1 MHYSSQQ
8 RYAITPRVDRRILV
22 ALLVLYLIL
31 AVQFALGTPLWQVPD
46 EPAHYNY
53 VRYITENWALP
64 ELKEGDYSHDY
75 FDTAKRYRFVQMD
88 MTRFRYESHQPPLYY
103 MLMAPVHA
111 AATGL
116 GLNPVYTIRLASA
129 MLGLVA
135 LILGYHVVRHVF
147 PDDPRIAL
155 GATAFAAVL
164 PMHVTMVAA
173 VNNDV
178 LAELMIAAVA
188 LQLVKPASPRWTWQ
202 RAALLGATLGL
213 AALTKLQSYVALGLV
228 AGALA
233 WDCLARQEADRR
245 LPLRRA
251 LGLGAIVL
259 AIALLVVAPWLLRN
273 AHVYGWNDL
282 LALQRHDQV
291 VEGQLT
297 TTEFIR
303 ANGVKALVV
312 SFVQTT
318 FQSFW
323 GQFGW
328 MGVVLHPRF
337 YLGAALLSGVVASG
351 FVAAVL
357 RVTKARRR
365 LDQAKLRGAAL
376 LLVWGLI
383 TLAGYLWWNV
393 SYVQHQGRY
402 LFPAI
407 VPLGAAFAIG
417 LREVLVGDQ
426 RIPYLALGALLL
438 YLIIDGIRWRNLKLF
453 SALMT
458 IGTAGL
464 LAAGKRIE
472 ERWPGAAMS
481 VIYLAISVYGMY
493 CLYAYIIPV
502 LSP

>member
-1 MHYSSQQ
+1 VHASQL
-8 RYAITPRVDRRILV
+8 RYAITPRVERRILV
-22 ALLVLYLIL
+22 ALLALYLIL

-46 EPAHYNY
+46 EPAHYSF
-53 VRYITENWALP
+53 VRHVAENWTLP
-64 ELKEGDYSHDY
+64 ELKEGDYSHYY
-75 FDTAKRYRFVQMD
+75 FETAKRYRFVQMD

-116 GLNPVYTIRLASA
+116 GLHPVYTIRLASA
-129 MLGLVA
+129 ILGLVA
-135 LILGYHVVRHVF
+135 LLLAYHVVRHVF
-147 PDDPRIAL
+147 PNDPRIAL

-188 LQLVKPASPRWTWQ
+188 LQLVKPAQPRWTWQ

-213 AALTKLQSYVALGLV
+213 AALTKLQSYVAFGLV

-233 WDCLARQEADRR
+233 WDSLAKQEPDRR
-245 LPLRRA
+245 LALRRA
-251 LGLGAIVL
+251 FGLGTMIL

-303 ANGVKALVV
+303 ANGLKPLLV

-337 YLGAALLSGVVASG
+337 YLGAALLSGIVASG
-351 FVAAVL
+351 FAAAVVRVARTRRALGAPRL
-357 RVTKARRR
+357 REGT
-365 LDQAKLRGAAL
+365 LML
-376 LLVWGLI
+376 LWGLI
-383 TLAGYLWWNV
+383 TLAGYLWWNA

-426 RIPYLALGALLL
+426 RIPYVALGALLL
-438 YLIIDGIRWRNLKLF
+438 YLIIDGIRWRNLKVF
-453 SALMT
+453 STLMA
-458 IGTAGL
+458 IGAAGL
-464 LAAGKRIE
+464 MAAGKRLE
-472 ERWPGAAMS
+472 QRWPGAAMS
-481 VIYLAISVYGMY
+481 VVYLAIGVYGIY

>member
-1 MHYSSQQ
+1 MHTSQKG
-8 RYAITPRVDRRILV
+8 YLITPRAERRILV

-53 VRYITENWALP
+53 VRHIAKTWSLP
-64 ELKEGDYSHDY
+64 ELKEGDYSHYY
-75 FDTAKRYRFVQMD
+75 FDTAKRYRFVGMD

-103 MLMAPVHA
+103 LLMAPVYA
-111 AATGL
+111 AASKL
-116 GLNPVYTIRLASA
+116 GLNPAYAIRVASVL
-129 MLGLVA
+129 LGLVA
-135 LILGYHVVRHVF
+135 LLLGYHAVRHVF

-164 PMHVTMVAA
+164 PMHLTMIAG

-188 LQLVKPASPRWTWQ
+188 LQLVKPAQPRWTWR
-202 RAALLGATLGL
+202 RAALIGVTLGL
-213 AALTKLQSYVALGLV
+213 AALTKLQSYVAFGLV
-228 AGALA
+228 AVALA
-233 WDCLARQEADRR
+233 WDHFANSETDRR
-245 LPLRRA
+245 LSIGRA
-251 LGLGAIVL
+251 LGLGAIIL
-259 AIALLVVAPWLLRN
+259 IIALLVVAPWLLHN
-273 AHVYGWNDL
+273 ARVYGWNDL

-297 TTEFIR
+297 TADFIHS
-303 ANGVKALVV
+303 NGVKALLV
-312 SFVQTT
+312 SLVQTT

-337 YLGAALLSGVVASG
+337 YLAAALLSGVVSCG
-351 FVAAVL
+351 LAATVL
-357 RVTKARRR
+357 RVAKRRCPN
-365 LDQAKLRGAAL
+365 QAKRRGAML
-376 LLVWGLI
+376 MVVWGLI
-383 TLAGYLWWNV
+383 TLAGYLWWNT

-417 LREVLVGDQ
+417 LRELFVGDQ
-426 RIPYLALGALLL
+426 RIPYLALALLFL
-438 YLIIDGIRWRNLKLF
+438 YLVIDGLCSHDIKLF
-453 SALMT
+453 STLMV
-458 IGTAGL
+458 IGTGCL
-464 LAAGKRIE
+464 LAAGRWLEKH
-472 ERWPGAAMS
+472 WPGTAMAA
-481 VIYLAISVYGMY
+481 IYLTIGAYGVY
-493 CLYAYIIPV
+493 CLYGYVIPV

>member
-1 MHYSSQQ
+1 MPTSQQ
-8 RYAITPRVDRRILV
+8 RHVITPQVERRILV
-22 ALLVLYLIL
+22 TLLVLYLVL

-53 VRYITENWALP
+53 VRYIAENWALP
-64 ELKEGDYSHDY
+64 ELKEGDYSHYY

-116 GLNPVYTIRLASA
+116 GLQPVYTIRLASA
-129 MLGLVA
+129 ILGLVA
-135 LILGYHVVRHVF
+135 LLLGYHALRHVF

-188 LQLVKPASPRWTWQ
+188 LQLVRPVQPRWTWQ
-202 RAALLGATLGL
+202 RAVLLGATLGL
-213 AALTKLQSYVALGLV
+213 AALTKLQSYVAFGLV

-233 WDCLARQEADRR
+233 WDLFAARDSEQR
-245 LPLRRA
+245 LSPGRA
-251 LGLGAIVL
+251 LSLGATIL
-259 AIALLVVAPWLLRN
+259 LIALLVVAPWLLRN
-273 AHVYGWNDL
+273 AHVYGWNDF

-297 TTEFIR
+297 TTEFIH

-337 YLGAALLSGVVASG
+337 YLGAALLSGIVASG
-351 FVAAVL
+351 FIAALVRVAKDGHSL
-357 RVTKARRR
+357 AR
-365 LDQAKLRGAAL
+365 ANLRGAILML
-376 LLVWGLI
+376 LWGLI
-383 TLAGYLWWNV
+383 TLAGYLWWNA

-417 LREVLVGDQ
+417 LREAFAGDQ
-426 RIPYLALGALLL
+426 RLTCVALGALLL
-438 YLIIDGIRWRNLKLF
+438 YLIIDGIRWRNLKVF
-453 SALMT
+453 STLMVF
-458 IGTAGL
+458 GAAGL
-464 LAAGKRIE
+464 LSVGKRIE

-481 VIYLAISVYGMY
+481 VIYLAISAYGMY
-493 CLYAYIIPV
+493 CLYAYVIPV